1 MSLSTKILQVAL
13 TEAVDPAGTA
23 FTLNDR
29 DLIVLEDD
37 TLGCK
42 VTYERDGAKTEI
54 HYVTESPWTIG
65 GTSVVQGGSNVS
77 GSSGVM
83 FPVTNSDGKVEWINH
98 LRISHR
104 EPWTD
109 TTTTVTTYT
118 KIEYNN
124 YGARE
129 TYFHVMETMA
139 QITATILQR
148 NTV

>member
-1 MSLSTKILQVAL
+1 MSLSTKILQVGL
-13 TEAVDPAGTA
+13 TDAATSTA

-42 VTYERDGAKTEI
+42 VTYERDGAKVEQ
-54 HYVTESPWTIG
+54 HFVTQSPWTIG
-65 GTSVVQGGSNVS
+65 GTSVHQGGSDTS
-77 GSSGVM
+77 GTSGVM
-83 FPVTNSDGKVEWINH
+83 FPITRSDGKIEWISH
-98 LRISHR
+98 LRIMHR

-109 TTTTVTTYT
+109 GDTRT

-124 YGARE
+124 YGARNE
-129 TYFHVMETMA
+129 YFHVQETMA
-139 QITATILQR
+139 EITATILQR